1 MKGPPWRARD
11 DGTAGASSP
20 GSLIAPR
27 GGRRGLCRGDRPRV
41 AGRDEGGAAVPS
53 RALHRLPGPGAR
65 GLGLQSAGPQASPGA
80 WAALAAD
87 VATVRESWPASLRKV
102 LDLTCAVRGIRPD
115 GTPDW
120 ALAAQLSRQLRW
132 PRCDRPALEA
142 MGVRGRPCR

>member
-1 MKGPPWRARD
+1 MMGPPWRARD

-53 RALHRLPGPGAR
+53 RASLAR
-65 GLGLQSAGPQASPGA
+65 ARVGWGFSQPVPQASPGA

-115 GTPDW
+115 GKPDW
-120 ALAAQLSRQLRW
+120 ALAEQLCRQLSW
-132 PRCDRPALEA
+132 PRCARPALEA